1 MSILKKIHGGGTGP
15 VNDEEDK
22 DKDKTGPKYGKDPIL
37 EIAEFFDRLDSHRPR
52 KPRVKTSF
60 SRR

>member
-1 MSILKKIHGGGTGP
+1 MSTLKNIHGGGTGP

-22 DKDKTGPKYGKDPIL
+22 DVKPKPGGDL
-37 EIAEFFDRLDSHRPR
+37 TSEAADFFERVDRHRPR
-52 KPRVKTSF
+52 KPRVITSF